1 MEEAWKKAGI
11 IFGIGAVVFSISLIL
26 SLQFYYME
34 EDPYAESYYPPDYY
48 YDDDPVSMTWAEACG
63 EYGGDS
69 TCHELEQEK
78 YSLIGGGLLCAGL
91 AVVCFAKHEEEYR
104 EMASRGLDNLQTQ
117 QSENKQPAPITI
129 EIKKN

>member
-34 EDPYAESYYPPDYY
+34 DYPLADVYYNDY
-48 YDDDPVSMTWAEACG
+48 YDDGSNDMTWAEACG

>member
-1 MEEAWKKAGI
+1 M
-11 IFGIGAVVFSISLIL
+11 VFSISLIL
-26 SLQFYYME
+26 SIQFYYIE
-34 EDPYAESYYPPDYY
+34 EDPYADVYYNDY
-48 YDDDPVSMTWAEACG
+48 YDDGSNDMTWADTCG
-63 EYGGDS
+63 EYSGDS

-129 EIKKN
+129 EIKKK

>member
-11 IFGIGAVVFSISLIL
+11 IFGIGAVVFSISLVL
-26 SLQFYYME
+26 SIQFYYME
-34 EDPYAESYYPPDYY
+34 DHPYAESNYPPGYY
-48 YDDDPVSMTWAEACG
+48 NDDDPDSMTWAEACG
-63 EYGGDS
+63 EYGAS

-117 QSENKQPAPITI
+117 QNENKQPAPITI
-129 EIKKN
+129 EIKKK

>member
-26 SLQFYYME
+26 SLQFYYIE
-34 EDPYAESYYPPDYY
+34 EDPYADVYYNDY
-48 YDDDPVSMTWAEACG
+48 YDDGSNDMTWAEACG

-129 EIKKN
+129 EIKKK

>member
-11 IFGIGAVVFSISLIL
+11 IFGIGAVAFSISLIL

-34 EDPYAESYYPPDYY
+34 EDPYADVYYNDY
-48 YDDDPVSMTWAEACG
+48 YDDHSNDMTWAEACG

>member
-11 IFGIGAVVFSISLIL
+11 IFGIGAVVFSISLVL

-34 EDPYAESYYPPDYY
+34 DHPN
-48 YDDDPVSMTWAEACG
+48 DDSMTWAEACG
-63 EYGGDS
+63 EYGAS

-129 EIKKN
+129 EIKKE

>member
-34 EDPYAESYYPPDYY
+34 EDPLADVYYNDY
-48 YDDDPVSMTWAEACG
+48 YDDGSNDMTWAEACG

>member
-11 IFGIGAVVFSISLIL
+11 IFGIGAVVFSISLVL

-34 EDPYAESYYPPDYY
+34 EDPLADVYYNDY
-48 YDDDPVSMTWAEACG
+48 YDDGSNDMTWAEACG

-117 QSENKQPAPITI
+117 QSENKKPAPITI

>member
-11 IFGIGAVVFSISLIL
+11 IFGIGAVAFSISLIL
-26 SLQFYYME
+26 SLQFYYIE
-34 EDPYAESYYPPDYY
+34 KDPHSDLYHTPDYY
-48 YDDDPVSMTWAEACG
+48 YDDDPVSTTWADTCG
-63 EYGGDS
+63 EYSGDS

-91 AVVCFAKHEEEYR
+91 AVICFAKHEEEYR

-129 EIKKN
+129 EIKKD

>member
-11 IFGIGAVVFSISLIL
+11 IFGIGAVVFSISLVL

-34 EDPYAESYYPPDYY
+34 EDPHADVYYNDY
-48 YDDDPVSMTWAEACG
+48 YDDGSNDMTWAEACG

-117 QSENKQPAPITI
+117 QSENKKPAPITI

>member
-34 EDPYAESYYPPDYY
+34 DDPFADVYYNDY
-48 YDDDPVSMTWAEACG
+48 YDDGSNDMTWAEACG

>member
-1 MEEAWKKAGI
+1 MLR
-11 IFGIGAVVFSISLIL
+11 SLVGSEMCIRD
-26 SLQFYYME
+26 S
-34 EDPYAESYYPPDYY
+34 
-48 YDDDPVSMTWAEACG
+48 YDDGSNDMTWAEACG
-63 EYGGDS
+63 GYGGDS

-104 EMASRGLDNLQTQ
+104 EMASRRLDSLQTQ
-117 QSENKQPAPITI
+117 QSENKKPAPITI

>member
-11 IFGIGAVVFSISLIL
+11 IFGIGAVAFSISLIL

-34 EDPYAESYYPPDYY
+34 EDPYADVYYNDY
-48 YDDDPVSMTWAEACG
+48 YDDGSNDMTWAEACG

>member
-11 IFGIGAVVFSISLIL
+11 IFGIGAVVFSISLVL

-34 EDPYAESYYPPDYY
+34 DHPYVESDYY

-63 EYGGDS
+63 EYGAS

-104 EMASRGLDNLQTQ
+104 EMASRGLNNLQTQ

-129 EIKKN
+129 EIKKK

>member
-34 EDPYAESYYPPDYY
+34 DYPLADVYYNDY
-48 YDDDPVSMTWAEACG
+48 YDDGSNDMTWAEACG

-104 EMASRGLDNLQTQ
+104 EMASSRLDSLQTQ
-117 QSENKQPAPITI
+117 QSENKKPAPITI

>member
-11 IFGIGAVVFSISLIL
+11 IFGIGVVAFSISLIL

-34 EDPYAESYYPPDYY
+34 EDPYADVYYNDY
-48 YDDDPVSMTWAEACG
+48 YDDGSNDMTWAEACG

>member
-34 EDPYAESYYPPDYY
+34 EDPLADVYYNDY
-48 YDDDPVSMTWAEACG
+48 YDDGSNDMTWAEACG
-63 EYGGDS
+63 GYGGDS

>member
-11 IFGIGAVVFSISLIL
+11 IFGIGALVFSISLIL
-26 SLQFYYME
+26 SLQFYYIE
-34 EDPYAESYYPPDYY
+34 EDPYADVYYNDY
-48 YDDDPVSMTWAEACG
+48 YDDGSNDMTWAEACG

-129 EIKKN
+129 EIKKK

>member
-11 IFGIGAVVFSISLIL
+11 IFGIGAVVFSISLVL

-34 EDPYAESYYPPDYY
+34 DHPYAEPNYPQDYY
-48 YDDDPVSMTWAEACG
+48 YDDDHVSMTWAEACG
-63 EYGGDS
+63 EYGAS

-129 EIKKN
+129 EIKKK

>member
-34 EDPYAESYYPPDYY
+34 DHPDAGYPPDYY

-63 EYGGDS
+63 EYGAS

-129 EIKKN
+129 EIKKK

>member
-11 IFGIGAVVFSISLIL
+11 IFGIGAVVFSISLVL

-34 EDPYAESYYPPDYY
+34 DHPYAESYYPPDYD

-63 EYGGDS
+63 EYGAS

-78 YSLIGGGLLCAGL
+78 YSLIGGALLCAGL

-129 EIKKN
+129 EIKKK

>member
-34 EDPYAESYYPPDYY
+34 EDPLADVYYNDY
-48 YDDDPVSMTWAEACG
+48 YDDGSNDMTWAEACG
-63 EYGGDS
+63 GYGGDS

-129 EIKKN
+129 EIKKK

>member
-34 EDPYAESYYPPDYY
+34 DHPSAEDY
-48 YDDDPVSMTWAEACG
+48 YDDDSVSMTWAEACG
-63 EYGGDS
+63 EYGAS

-78 YSLIGGGLLCAGL
+78 YSLIGSALICAGL
-91 AVVCFAKHEEEYR
+91 AVVCFAKHEEEYI

-117 QSENKQPAPITI
+117 QSENKKPAPITI

>member
-34 EDPYAESYYPPDYY
+34 DHPDAEYPPDYY

-63 EYGGDS
+63 EYGAS

-129 EIKKN
+129 EIKKK